1 MQILCANI
9 RHPQCGEVL
18 AEFISAYCESRLL
31 DISKT
36 WLTSLVAGSEHGS
49 TVASYLLRTNRSE
62 EVISAATALLQKD
75 PDSLVLVKSMLE
87 YTSEGCAEEV
97 ALNQL
102 KKVRQKD
109 LVGAAML
116 ASSLLVRNQKYEPVV
131 RGLFAENR
139 KKRYLR
145 NALSL
150 IADTPLGA
158 SIAFDLIKLN
168 TNHPEFVNLLCDLIM
183 QGATIEINSFAW
195 DCVMHQSGS
204 DETAQVLR
212 AILYSSGVEVRPE
225 IIDYA
230 ISWASKHQEHS
241 NWLSVVQGT
250 LTKASAEQKL
260 TFGHKCLAEC
270 PPEFKTAILLRMVE
284 YSGDSLSV
292 QFAKQW
298 LSEFYLDA
306 HDSLVASMVVALL
319 THSFEYQYLT
329 LAKSLM
335 PKVDSNSA
343 VKLLIALLKAGDPE
357 AVGLSKLW
365 LDTRRI
371 ERRWG
376 SVHRNRGELLS
387 KLLTTVPGD
396 AGVREHAALWLVRES
411 EPYEMDLRRS
421 VEKAYEQAGR

>member
-1 MQILCANI
+1 
-9 RHPQCGEVL
+9 
-18 AEFISAYCESRLL
+18 
-31 DISKT
+31 
-36 WLTSLVAGSEHGS
+36 
-49 TVASYLLRTNRSE
+49 
-62 EVISAATALLQKD
+62 
-75 PDSLVLVKSMLE
+75 
-87 YTSEGCAEEV
+87 
-97 ALNQL
+97 
-102 KKVRQKD
+102 
-109 LVGAAML
+109 
-116 ASSLLVRNQKYEPVV
+116 
-131 RGLFAENR
+131 
-139 KKRYLR
+139 
-145 NALSL
+145 
-150 IADTPLGA
+150 
-158 SIAFDLIKLN
+158 
-168 TNHPEFVNLLCDLIM
+168 
-183 QGATIEINSFAW
+183 
-195 DCVMHQSGS
+195 
-204 DETAQVLR
+204 
-212 AILYSSGVEVRPE
+212 
-225 IIDYA
+225 
-230 ISWASKHQEHS
+230 
-241 NWLSVVQGT
+241 
-250 LTKASAEQKL
+250 
-260 TFGHKCLAEC
+260 
-270 PPEFKTAILLRMVE
+270 MVE